1 MDPTVYDPFVL
12 GRFQVR
18 LRTLELRDAARGRLF
33 PCEVWFPVSD
43 SAPPSSGYPLVVFSH
58 HAGGHRRSATF
69 LCNHLASHGYVVA
82 SLDHSEVVAKE
93 LRRHEGETAP
103 MREARID
110 AIVGSRVPDV
120 RFLINRLLAP
130 EATTTG
136 DASAEFRIDAE
147 RIGLAGHSSVVGRFL
162 RPRRANRGYALS
174 WRWDPAG
181 VTTQGLGSST

>member
-1 MDPTVYDPFVL
+1 M
-12 GRFQVR
+12 
-18 LRTLELRDAARGRLF
+18 
-33 PCEVWFPVSD
+33 
-43 SAPPSSGYPLVVFSH
+43 VVFSH

-93 LRRHEGETAP
+93 LRRHEGETAA